1 MNRRQKN
8 KEKENILL
16 GKDLLN
22 SLLWLCGGIQIS
34 QKLLWLLA
42 TSFCLE
48 FIECLSCKPHYVV
61 LLRKKTQ
68 NVPLINNCSLEQSRK
83 QDHYFQLT
91 DFSRSRIITKEILH
105 KRLWENLYLQ
115 QRQYFYVYVEIK
127 QQKEAAIK
135 RLLQIFNN
143 WKYRNN

>member
-1 MNRRQKN
+1 MNRKQN

-48 FIECLSCKPHYVV
+48 FIECISCKLYYVV

-105 KRLWENLYLQ
+105 KRLWESFIYSIEGI
-115 QRQYFYVYVEIK
+115 YMFYVEMKNNEIIK
-127 QQKEAAIK
+127 SRYQKAFIDF
-135 RLLQIFNN
+135 Q
-143 WKYRNN
+143 